1 MPTSARAAISTF
13 SELRTA
19 HSVVVTEVASRVGV
33 VDLDADEDQS
43 GGDGGD
49 AGRPGEGGGW

>member
-13 SELRTA
+13 RELRTA
-19 HSVVVTEVASRVGV
+19 HSVVLTEVTSEGGW
-33 VDLDADEDQS
+33 LIWTPMKISS

-49 AGRPGEGGGW
+49 GRPPG